1 MNEENTNNQNSESQ
15 DTPPQ
20 TQNQTNTGNPYLM
33 SRDQFGDMI
42 YTMSKDMK
50 FLGIVAI
57 IYGILN
63 CLTIFGALIGVPY
76 IFAGIR
82 LKESG
87 ESFGFYSTNYD
98 EIALQQAIE
107 RQKRF
112 FFIMKVL
119 VIIGI
124 AVTVLI
130 ILFYIIFL
138 GFLFSNAEGMPDILR
153 ELQ

>member
-1 MNEENTNNQNSESQ
+1 MDSENTQSNDSFSNQPPPPPNSI
-15 DTPPQ
+15 
-20 TQNQTNTGNPYLM
+20 NNPYLM
-33 SRDQFGDMI
+33 TKEQFGDMV
-42 YTMSKDMK
+42 YTMSRDMK
-50 FLGIVAI
+50 FLGIMSI

-63 CLTIFGALIGVPY
+63 CLTILGAIIGVPY

-87 ESFGFYSTNYD
+87 ESFGFYSKNYD
-98 EIALQQAIE
+98 EMALQQAIE

-124 AVTVLI
+124 VIFALVV
-130 ILFYIIFL
+130 LFYILMIAF
-138 GFLFSNAEGMPDILR
+138 FFSNMGGIDELFR
-153 ELQ
+153 EFQ

>member
-1 MNEENTNNQNSESQ
+1 MDSENTQQNENLGT
-15 DTPPQ
+15 TPPQ
-20 TQNQTNTGNPYLM
+20 PPRDIRNPYM
-33 SRDQFGDMI
+33 MTQEQFGDMV
-42 YTMSKDMK
+42 YTMSRDMK
-50 FLGIVAI
+50 FLGIMSI
-57 IYGILN
+57 IYGIIN
-63 CLTIFGALIGVPY
+63 CLTILGAVIGVPY

-87 ESFGFYSTNYD
+87 ESFGFYSKNYD

-124 AVTVLI
+124 VLFALVV
-130 ILFYIIFL
+130 LFYILMIAFFFANFD
-138 GFLFSNAEGMPDILR
+138 GVEEVFR
-153 ELQ
+153 EFQ

>member
-1 MNEENTNNQNSESQ
+1 MNEENTNNQNSDSQ
-15 DTPPQ
+15 SSATQPQ
-20 TQNQTNTGNPYLM
+20 NPSNTGNPYLM
-33 SRDQFGDMI
+33 NKDQFGDMI

-50 FLGIVAI
+50 FLGIFSI

-98 EIALQQAIE
+98 EMALQQAIE

-124 AVTVLI
+124 ALTVLFV
-130 ILFYIIFL
+130 LFYIIFL
-138 GFLFSNAEGMPDILR
+138 GFLFSNAEGMPDLFR

>member
-1 MNEENTNNQNSESQ
+1 MDSENTQQNDSMGTQ
-15 DTPPQ
+15 PPKEIR
-20 TQNQTNTGNPYLM
+20 NPYLM
-33 SRDQFGDMI
+33 TQEQFGDMI
-42 YTMSKDMK
+42 YTMSRDMK
-50 FLGIVAI
+50 FLGIISI

-63 CLTIFGALIGVPY
+63 CLTILGAVIGVPY

-87 ESFGFYSTNYD
+87 ESFGFYSKNYD
-98 EIALQQAIE
+98 EMALQQAIE

-124 AVTVLI
+124 AIFALV
-130 ILFYIIFL
+130 ILFYILMFA
-138 GFLFSNAEGMPDILR
+138 FVFSNLDGFDEIFR
-153 ELQ
+153 EFQ